1 MSHWM
6 FEMLPEG
13 AFEPRPGGG
22 MRLHGGKGGS
32 QQMQAPDP
40 ALVAAQIKSMGIQD
54 SAIEQMLNTSNEML
68 PLQKQQLQFGLDTS
82 KAAYGQSQQDR
93 EYALQKRGQYDL
105 AIQPLINESRDFNE
119 EERAA
124 ELYGKSSADIAQ
136 QAGLA
141 RGQIQRQM
149 DRRGVNPSDGM
160 SFAMERQSAMDEAL
174 SKALAGSKAREAAMV
189 EGRGLKTN
197 LVNTLAG
204 FPSQASGLSASGA
217 GYGAAGIGMTNSSL
231 AGMNSGY
238 GSAGGVAGQ
247 MGSNA
252 AGMYGTQANAY
263 LNEKNMNQSGNNAI
277 WGALGN
283 VAGRA
288 LFGTFGTSDA
298 SAKTNIRGLKPGAAL
313 EAVKAIDSGR
323 SWRYK
328 PDSGHDDG
336 QTHVGPMAQDVNRV
350 LGDEVAPG
358 GRRIDL
364 VSLNGLNMAATKE
377 LAEKVDDLSNTV
389 STLFRGG
396 LKQGG
401 AHA

>member
-1 MSHWM
+1 MSHW
-6 FEMLPEG
+6 FEMLPEE
-13 AFEPRPGGG
+13 AFRPRPGGG
-22 MRLHGGKGGS
+22 MALYKKGGS

-54 SAIEQMLNTSNEML
+54 DAIEKIMANNDMMQ
-68 PLQKQQLQFGLDTS
+68 PIQLEQLKFGLDAS
-82 KAAYGQSQQDR
+82 KTAYNQFQDDR
-93 EYALQKRGQYDL
+93 NYGLAKRGQYDL
-105 AIQPLINESRDFNE
+105 AVQPLVNESRDFNE
-119 EERAA
+119 EGRAA
-124 ELYGKSSADIAQ
+124 ELYGKSAADIAQ

-174 SKALAGSKAREAAMV
+174 SKALAGSKAREAAKT
-189 EGRGLKTN
+189 EGRAVRYN
-197 LVNTLAG
+197 LANILGG
-204 FPSQASGLSASGA
+204 FPAQVSGLAANGTGFGTAGINAANATLSGMN
-217 GYGAAGIGMTNSSL
+217 GGAAAGAQL
-231 AGMNSGY
+231 A
-238 GSAGGVAGQ
+238 AQ
-247 MGSNA
+247 MGYNA
-252 AGMYGTQANAY
+252 NSMYATQANAHLQEQRMY
-263 LNEKNMNQSGNNAI
+263 ENSNNAI

-288 LFGTFGTSDA
+288 LFGSDV
-298 SAKTNIRGLKPGAAL
+298 STKTDIRGLKPGAAL
-313 EAVKAIDSGR
+313 EAVKAIDSGQ
-323 SWRYK
+323 SWKYK
-328 PDSGHDDG
+328 PDSDAADGG

-401 AHA
+401 THA

>member
-1 MSHWM
+1 MSHW
-6 FEMLPEG
+6 FEMLPEE
-13 AFEPRPGGG
+13 AFRPRPGGG
-22 MRLHGGKGGS
+22 MALYKKGGS

-54 SAIEQMLNTSNEML
+54 DAIEKIMANNDMMQ
-68 PLQKQQLQFGLDTS
+68 PIQLEQLKFGLDAS
-82 KAAYGQSQQDR
+82 KTAYNQFQDDR
-93 EYALQKRGQYDL
+93 NYGLAKRGQYDL
-105 AIQPLINESRDFNE
+105 AIQPLVNESRDFNE

-124 ELYGKSSADIAQ
+124 ELYGKSAADIAQ

-174 SKALAGSKAREAAMV
+174 SKALAGSKAREAAKT
-189 EGRGLKTN
+189 EGRAVRYN
-197 LVNTLAG
+197 LVNTLGGFPAQVSGLAANGAG
-204 FPSQASGLSASGA
+204 FGTAGINAANATLSGMNG
-217 GYGAAGIGMTNSSL
+217 GAAAGAQL
-231 AGMNSGY
+231 A
-238 GSAGGVAGQ
+238 AQ
-247 MGSNA
+247 MGYNA
-252 AGMYGTQANAY
+252 NSMYATQANAH
-263 LNEKNMNQSGNNAI
+263 LQEQRMHENSNNAI

-283 VAGRA
+283 VAGQLLSR
-288 LFGTFGTSDA
+288 SDV
-298 SAKTNIRGLKPGAAL
+298 SAKTDIRGLKPGAAL
-313 EAVKAIDSGR
+313 EAVKAIDSGQ
-323 SWRYK
+323 SWKYK
-328 PDSGHDDG
+328 PDSDAADGG

-401 AHA
+401 THA

>member
-54 SAIEQMLNTSNEML
+54 DAIEKIMANNDMMQ
-68 PLQKQQLQFGLDTS
+68 PIQLEQLKFGLDAS
-82 KAAYGQSQQDR
+82 KTAYNQFQDDR
-93 EYALQKRGQYDL
+93 NYGLAKRGQYDL
-105 AIQPLINESRDFNE
+105 AIQPLANESRDFNE

-124 ELYGKSSADIAQ
+124 ELYGKSAADIAQ

-174 SKALAGSKAREAAMV
+174 SKALAGSKAREAAKT
-189 EGRGLKTN
+189 EGRAVRYN
-197 LVNTLAG
+197 LANILGG
-204 FPSQASGLSASGA
+204 FPAQVSGLAANGTGFGTAGINAANATLSGMN
-217 GYGAAGIGMTNSSL
+217 GGAAAGAQL
-231 AGMNSGY
+231 A
-238 GSAGGVAGQ
+238 AQ
-247 MGSNA
+247 MGYNA
-252 AGMYGTQANAY
+252 NSMYATQANAHLQEQRMY
-263 LNEKNMNQSGNNAI
+263 ENSNNAI

-288 LFGTFGTSDA
+288 LFGSDV
-298 SAKTNIRGLKPGAAL
+298 SAKTDIRGLKPGAAL
-313 EAVKAIDSGR
+313 EAVKAIDSGQ
-323 SWRYK
+323 SWKYK
-328 PDSGHDDG
+328 PDSDAADGG

>member
-119 EERAA
+119 EGRAA

-136 QAGLA
+136 QADLA

-174 SKALAGSKAREAAMV
+174 SKAMAGSKAREAATL

-204 FPSQASGLSASGA
+204 FPSQAAGLSASGA
-217 GYGAAGIGMTNSSL
+217 GYGAAGIGMANSSL
-231 AGMNSGY
+231 TGMNSGY
-238 GSAGGVAGQ
+238 GSAAGAAGQ

-252 AGMYGTQANAY
+252 TGMYGTQANAY
-263 LNEKNMNQSGNNAI
+263 LQEQNMNQNANNAI

-283 VAGRA
+283 VAGMG
-288 LFGTFGTSDA
+288 LFKFSDVN
-298 SAKTNIRGLKPGAAL
+298 AKTNIRGMKPGAAL
-313 EAVKAIDSGR
+313 EAVKAIDSGQ
-323 SWRYK
+323 SWEYK
-328 PDSGHDDG
+328 PDSDAADGG

-358 GRRIDL
+358 GKQIDL

-377 LAEKVDDLSNTV
+377 LAEKVDHLSGVV
-389 STLFRGG
+389 SSLFKGG
-396 LKQGG
+396 LRQGATHG
-401 AHA
+401 

>member
-1 MSHWM
+1 MSHW
-6 FEMLPEG
+6 FEMLPEE
-13 AFEPRPGGG
+13 AFRPRPGGG
-22 MRLHGGKGGS
+22 MALYKKGGS

-54 SAIEQMLNTSNEML
+54 DAIEKIMANNDMMQ
-68 PLQKQQLQFGLDTS
+68 PIQLEQLKFGLDAS
-82 KAAYGQSQQDR
+82 KTAYNQFQDDR
-93 EYALQKRGQYDL
+93 NYGLAKRGQYDL
-105 AIQPLINESRDFNE
+105 AIQPLVNESRDFNE

-124 ELYGKSSADIAQ
+124 ELYGKSAADIAQ

-174 SKALAGSKAREAAMV
+174 SKALAGSKAREAAKT
-189 EGRGLKTN
+189 EGRAVRYN
-197 LVNTLAG
+197 LANILGG
-204 FPSQASGLSASGA
+204 FPAQVSGLTANGT
-217 GYGAAGIGMTNSSL
+217 GFGTAGINAANATLS
-231 AGMNSGY
+231 GMNG
-238 GSAGGVAGQ
+238 GASAGGQLAAQ
-247 MGSNA
+247 MGYNA
-252 AGMYGTQANAY
+252 NSMYATQANAHLQEQRMY
-263 LNEKNMNQSGNNAI
+263 ENSNNAI

-288 LFGTFGTSDA
+288 LFGSDV
-298 SAKTNIRGLKPGAAL
+298 STKTDIRGLKPGAAL
-313 EAVKAIDSGR
+313 EAVKAIDSGQ
-323 SWRYK
+323 SWKYK
-328 PDSGHDDG
+328 PDSDAADGG

-401 AHA
+401 THA